1 MAATHTTNADTS
13 TNYRAVTALTGKL
26 TEDEVLELTLE
37 LTADFTHDAA
47 AELIQAIAKAHGL
60 PAYV

>member
-1 MAATHTTNADTS
+1 MAAKNATNADTS
-13 TNYRAVTALTGKL
+13 SNYRAVTALTGKL

-37 LTADFTHDAA
+37 LTGDFTHDAA
-47 AELIQAIAKAHGL
+47 EELIRAIAKAHGL